1 MNYSR
6 LRNSLGA
13 TTPGKS
19 IEVDGINITY
29 NDEGEA
35 IMKEYLPDG
44 PPKGNALQA
53 VLNATPEELIE
64 IKRILGII

>member
-1 MNYSR
+1 MRIEYEYG
-6 LRNSLGA
+6 LLKPDG
-13 TTPGKS
+13 TPREGCNK
-19 IEVDGINITY
+19 ITY

-53 VLNATPEELIE
+53 VLTATPEELIE
-64 IKRILGII
+64 IKRILGIT